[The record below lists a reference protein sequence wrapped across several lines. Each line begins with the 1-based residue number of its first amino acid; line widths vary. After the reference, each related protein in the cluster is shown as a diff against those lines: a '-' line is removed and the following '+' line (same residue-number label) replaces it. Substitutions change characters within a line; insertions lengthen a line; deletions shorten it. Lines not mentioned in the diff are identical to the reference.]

1 MAQPNDS
8 WKAGS
13 AYQLHGQSNTVYCF
27 IEIADN
33 PWTETEKTASLLALQ
48 EAQSWL
54 VQQAES
60 WNVALSFQN
69 HGLTAGEAI
78 VVPAISKG
86 TGSGKERVDWVRQ
99 IVRELGYCNAKKAY
113 RKIQKKYGI
122 DNIQLILFAH
132 AEGTSY
138 AMRFAKGM
146 RKKKFLLEG
155 ILLYQQYTGGSTMPT
170 AAVIAHELLHLYGAW
185 DLYPTYAQTSD
196 RYAKAIELYPNDIM
210 LRVDFRLETLQIGRL
225 TAWLIGWNEQEEA
238 VFEWFR
244 PADFKRWKWKCRR
257 NGGVYSPAEV
267 QN

>member
-1 MAQPNDS
+1 
-8 WKAGS
+8 
-13 AYQLHGQSNTVYCF
+13 
-27 IEIADN
+27 
-33 PWTETEKTASLLALQ
+33 
-48 EAQSWL
+48 

-244 PADFKRWKWKCRR
+244 PADFKR
-257 NGGVYSPAEV
+257 
-267 QN
+267 